1 MCEVFVMLTIKNLSK
16 RYDNGVQALNNINLS
31 IDKGMFGLLGP
42 NGAGKSS
49 FMRTLATLQL
59 PDSGNITFD
68 GIDVLAQPEELR
80 KQLGYLPQD
89 FGVYPRVSAYELLDY
104 LAIMKG
110 LTNTKERK
118 EQVLALLQQTNLYEH
133 RKNNVA
139 TFSGGMKRRFGIA
152 QALLA
157 DPKLIMV
164 DEPTAGLDP
173 EERIRFYNL
182 LSDVSEKVVLILS
195 THIIEDI
202 QELCTDMAIINQ
214 GQVLKKGS
222 PKSLMDEM
230 KDQVWFKQSRNLN
243 VSELQLHYNVLST
256 KNMGSNKTVYV
267 QSTTQP
273 ESGFELIEPTLEGVY
288 FNALKMSKFPSATL
302 VNEERE

>member
-1 MCEVFVMLTIKNLSK
+1 MLTIKNLSK

-59 PDSGNITFD
+59 PDSGSITFE
-68 GIDVLAQPEELR
+68 GIDVLAQPDELR

-118 EQVLALLQQTNLYEH
+118 EQVLTLLQETNLYEH

-139 TFSGGMKRRFGIA
+139 TFSGGMRRRFGIA

-182 LSDVSEKVVLILS
+182 LSDVSENVVLILS

-202 QELCTDMAIINQ
+202 QELCSDMAIINQ
-214 GQVLKKGS
+214 GQVLKRGS
-222 PKSLMDEM
+222 PKSLMHEM
-230 KDQVWFKQSRNLN
+230 KDQVWFKQSNNLN

-256 KNMGSNKTVYV
+256 KSTGANKTVYV
-267 QSTTQP
+267 QSKTQP
-273 ESGFELIEPTLEGVY
+273 ESGFELIEPTLEDVY

-302 VNEERE
+302 VNEESK

>member
-1 MCEVFVMLTIKNLSK
+1 MLKIKNLSK

-59 PDSGNITFD
+59 PDSGSMTFD
-68 GIDVLAQPEELR
+68 GMDVLAQPEEL
-80 KQLGYLPQD
+80 KKLLGYLPQD

-110 LTNTKERK
+110 LTNAKARK
-118 EQVLALLQQTNLYEH
+118 EQVLTLLQQTNLYEH
-133 RKNNVA
+133 RNNHVA
-139 TFSGGMKRRFGIA
+139 TFSGGMRRRFGIA
-152 QALLA
+152 QALLV

-182 LSDVSEKVVLILS
+182 LSDVSENIVLILS

-202 QELCTDMAIINQ
+202 QELCTNMAIINQ

-222 PKSLMDEM
+222 PKALMNEI
-230 KDQVWFKQSRNLN
+230 KEQVWFKQSENLN
-243 VSELQLHYNVLST
+243 VSELEQQYNVLST
-256 KNMGSNKTVYV
+256 KSIGVNKAVYV

-273 ESGFELIEPTLEGVY
+273 ESGFELIEPTLEDVY
-288 FNALKMSKFPSATL
+288 FNTLKMSKFPSSTL
-302 VNEERE
+302 VSEERE

>member
-1 MCEVFVMLTIKNLSK
+1 MLKIKNLSK

-59 PDSGNITFD
+59 PDSGSMTFD
-68 GIDVLAQPEELR
+68 GMDVLAQPEEL
-80 KQLGYLPQD
+80 KKLLGYLPQD

-110 LTNTKERK
+110 LTNAKARK
-118 EQVLALLQQTNLYEH
+118 EQVLTLLQQTNLYEH
-133 RKNNVA
+133 RNNHVA
-139 TFSGGMKRRFGIA
+139 TFSGGMRRRFGIA
-152 QALLA
+152 QALLV

-182 LSDVSEKVVLILS
+182 LSDVSENIVLILS

-202 QELCTDMAIINQ
+202 QELCTNMAIINQ

-222 PKSLMDEM
+222 PKALMNEI
-230 KDQVWFKQSRNLN
+230 KEQVWFKQSENLN
-243 VSELQLHYNVLST
+243 VSELEQQYNVLST
-256 KNMGSNKTVYV
+256 KSIGVNKAVYV

-273 ESGFELIEPTLEGVY
+273 ESGFELIEPTLEDVY
-288 FNALKMSKFPSATL
+288 FNTLKMSKSPSSTL
-302 VNEERE
+302 VSEERE

>member
-1 MCEVFVMLTIKNLSK
+1 MLTIKNLSK
-16 RYDNGVQALNNINLS
+16 QYNNGVHALNDINLS

-59 PDSGNITFD
+59 PDTGSITFN
-68 GIDVLAQPEELR
+68 GIDVLTQPQQI
-80 KQLGYLPQD
+80 KNVLGYLPQE

-110 LTNTKERK
+110 LSNTKARK
-118 EQVLALLQQTNLYEH
+118 EQVLSLLQQTNLYEH
-133 RKNNVA
+133 RNNHVA

-157 DPKLIMV
+157 SPQLIMV

-173 EERIRFYNL
+173 EERNRFYNL
-182 LSDVSEKVVLILS
+182 LCEVGENIVLILS

-202 QELCTDMAIINQ
+202 QDLCTDMAIINQ
-214 GQVLKKGS
+214 GKVLKKGS
-222 PKSLMDEM
+222 PQALIQEIKG
-230 KDQVWFKQSRNLN
+230 QVWVKQSKNIDMESLAK
-243 VSELQLHYNVLST
+243 HHNVLST
-256 KNMGSNKTVYV
+256 KTSGAKKLVYV
-267 QSTTQP
+267 HAESQP
-273 ESGFELIEPTLEGVY
+273 ETGFELIEPTLEDAY
-288 FNALKMSKFPSATL
+288 FSTLNASNNSSIALQS
-302 VNEERE
+302 REHS

>member
-1 MCEVFVMLTIKNLSK
+1 MLAINNLSK
-16 RYDNGVQALNNINLS
+16 RYDNGVQALNNISLS
-31 IDKGMFGLLGP
+31 INKGMFGLLGP

-59 PDSGNITFD
+59 PDSGSIFFD
-68 GIDVLAQPEELR
+68 GIDVLAQPDEL
-80 KQLGYLPQD
+80 KKVLGYLPQD
-89 FGVYPRVSAYELLDY
+89 FGVYPRVSAYELLNY

-110 LTNTKERK
+110 LTDAKARK

-133 RKNNVA
+133 RKNYVS

-157 DPKLIMV
+157 APKLIMV

-173 EERIRFYNL
+173 EERNRFYNL
-182 LSDVSEKVVLILS
+182 LSDVSEHIVLILS

-202 QELCTDMAIINQ
+202 QELCTDMAIISR

-222 PKSLMDEM
+222 PKTLMDEL
-230 KDQVWFKQSRNLN
+230 KGQIWFKQSKSFNLDRL
-243 VSELQLHYNVLST
+243 EQQYNVLST
-256 KNMGSNKTVYV
+256 KSIGANKAVYV
-267 QSTTQP
+267 QSKNQP
-273 ESGFELIEPTLEGVY
+273 ESGFELIEPTLEDVY
-288 FNALKMSKFPSATL
+288 FNTLNMSKSPSANM
-302 VNEERE
+302 VNEGR

>member
-1 MCEVFVMLTIKNLSK
+1 MLTIKNLSK
-16 RYDNGVQALNNINLS
+16 RYDNGVQALNNISLS

-59 PDSGNITFD
+59 PDSGSISFD
-68 GIDVLAQPEELR
+68 GIDVLAQPDHL
-80 KQLGYLPQD
+80 KNLLGYLPQD
-89 FGVYPRVSAYELLDY
+89 FGVYPRVSAYELLNY

-110 LTNTKERK
+110 LSNAKARK

-133 RKNNVA
+133 RKNYVS
-139 TFSGGMKRRFGIA
+139 TFSGGMRRRFGIA

-182 LSDVSEKVVLILS
+182 LSDVSENIVLILS

-202 QELCTDMAIINQ
+202 QELCSDMAIISR

-222 PKSLMDEM
+222 PKSLMHEI
-230 KDQVWFKQSRNLN
+230 KDQVWFKQSKNLN
-243 VSELQLHYNVLST
+243 LSQLELQYNVLST
-256 KNMGSNKTVYV
+256 KNFGTNKAVYV
-267 QSTTQP
+267 QSKEQP
-273 ESGFELIEPTLEGVY
+273 EPGFELIEPSLEDVY
-288 FNALKMSKFPSATL
+288 FNTLKMSNSPSQTL
-302 VNEERE
+302 VNEERA

>member
-1 MCEVFVMLTIKNLSK
+1 MLTINNLNK
-16 RYDNGVQALNNINLS
+16 HYDNGVQALNNINLS

-59 PDSGNITFD
+59 PDSGSIFFD
-68 GIDVLAQPEELR
+68 GLDVLAQPNEL
-80 KQLGYLPQD
+80 KKVLGYLPQD

>member
-1 MCEVFVMLTIKNLSK
+1 MLKIKNLSK

-59 PDSGNITFD
+59 PDSGSMTFD
-68 GIDVLAQPEELR
+68 GMDVLAQPEEL
-80 KQLGYLPQD
+80 KKLLGYLPQD

-110 LTNTKERK
+110 LTNAKARK
-118 EQVLALLQQTNLYEH
+118 EQVLTLLQQTNLYEH
-133 RKNNVA
+133 RNNHVA
-139 TFSGGMKRRFGIA
+139 TFSGGMRRRFGIA
-152 QALLA
+152 QALLV

-182 LSDVSEKVVLILS
+182 LSDVSENIVLILS

-202 QELCTDMAIINQ
+202 QELCTNMAIINQ

-222 PKSLMDEM
+222 PKALMNEI
-230 KDQVWFKQSRNLN
+230 KEQVWFKQSENLN
-243 VSELQLHYNVLST
+243 VSELEQQYNVLST
-256 KNMGSNKTVYV
+256 KSTGVNKAVYV

-273 ESGFELIEPTLEGVY
+273 ESGFELIEPTLEDVY
-288 FNALKMSKFPSATL
+288 FNTLKMSKSPSSTL
-302 VNEERE
+302 VSEGRE

>member
-1 MCEVFVMLTIKNLSK
+1 MLTIKNLSK
-16 RYDNGVQALNNINLS
+16 SYDNGVQALNNINLS

-59 PDSGNITFD
+59 PDSGSITFE
-68 GIDVLAQPEELR
+68 GIDVLAQPDELR

-118 EQVLALLQQTNLYEH
+118 EQVLALLQETNLYEH

-139 TFSGGMKRRFGIA
+139 TFSGGMRRRFGIA

-182 LSDVSEKVVLILS
+182 LSDVSEKIVLILS

-214 GQVLKKGS
+214 GQVLKRGS
-222 PKSLMDEM
+222 PQSLMHEM
-230 KDQVWFKQSRNLN
+230 KNQVWFKQSKNLN
-243 VSELQLHYNVLST
+243 VNELQQHYNVLST
-256 KNMGSNKTVYV
+256 KSTGANKTVYV

-273 ESGFELIEPTLEGVY
+273 ESGFELIEPTLEDVY

-302 VNEERE
+302 VNEESE

>member
-1 MCEVFVMLTIKNLSK
+1 MLTIKNLSK
-16 RYDNGVQALNNINLS
+16 QYDNGVQALNNINLS

-59 PDSGNITFD
+59 PDSGSISFD
-68 GIDVLAQPEELR
+68 GIDVLAQPDQL
-80 KQLGYLPQD
+80 KKLLGYLPQD
-89 FGVYPRVSAYELLDY
+89 FGVYPRVSAYELLNY

-110 LTNTKERK
+110 LSNAKARK
-118 EQVLALLQQTNLYEH
+118 EQVSALLQQTNLYEQ
-133 RKNNVA
+133 RNNYVS
-139 TFSGGMKRRFGIA
+139 TFSGGMRRRFGIA

-182 LSDVSEKVVLILS
+182 LSDVSENIVLILS

-202 QELCTDMAIINQ
+202 QELCSDMAIISR

-222 PKSLMDEM
+222 PQSLMHEI
-230 KDQVWFKQSRNLN
+230 KDQVWFKQSKSLDL
-243 VSELQLHYNVLST
+243 SELELQYNVLST
-256 KNMGSNKTVYV
+256 KSIGVNKAVYV
-267 QSTTQP
+267 QSKTQP
-273 ESGFELIEPTLEGVY
+273 EPGFELIEPSLEDVY
-288 FNALKMSKFPSATL
+288 FSTLKMSKSPSTIL
-302 VNEERE
+302 LNKERG

>member
-1 MCEVFVMLTIKNLSK
+1 MLTINNLNK
-16 RYDNGVQALNNINLS
+16 HYDNGVQALNNINLS

-59 PDSGNITFD
+59 PDSGSIFFD
-68 GIDVLAQPEELR
+68 GLDVLAQPNEL
-80 KQLGYLPQD
+80 KKVLGYLPQD

-273 ESGFELIEPTLEGVY
+273 ESGFELIEPTLEDVY

>member
-1 MCEVFVMLTIKNLSK
+1 MLTIKNLSK
-16 RYDNGVQALNNINLS
+16 HYDNGVQALNNINLS

-59 PDSGNITFD
+59 PDSGSISFD
-68 GIDVLAQPEELR
+68 GIDVLAQPDELK

-139 TFSGGMKRRFGIA
+139 TFSGGMRRRFGIA

-182 LSDVSEKVVLILS
+182 LSDVSENVVLILS

-202 QELCTDMAIINQ
+202 QELCTDMAIINR

-222 PKSLMDEM
+222 PKALMHEM
-230 KDQVWFKQSRNLN
+230 KDQVWFKQSKNLN
-243 VSELQLHYNVLST
+243 VSELQLQYNVLST
-256 KNMGSNKTVYV
+256 KSMGVNKAVYV
-267 QSTTQP
+267 QSKTKP
-273 ESGFELIEPTLEGVY
+273 ESGFELIEPTLEDVY
-288 FNALKMSKFPSATL
+288 FNTLKMSKSSSTTL
-302 VNEERE
+302 VNGEVE